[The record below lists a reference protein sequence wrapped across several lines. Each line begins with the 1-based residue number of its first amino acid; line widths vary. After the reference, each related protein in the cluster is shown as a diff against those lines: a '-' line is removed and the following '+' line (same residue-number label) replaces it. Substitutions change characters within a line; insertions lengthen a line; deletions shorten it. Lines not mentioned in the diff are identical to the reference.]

1 MFAIIRVRG
10 IRKLNPKIK
19 KTLEMLNLNRP
30 NHCVVVPETPQYRGM
45 LNVVKDYVTF
55 GQVDEDT
62 IYKLVHK
69 KGRKGRK
76 MLRTLMD
83 EKALKA
89 AVKEIADEKKKLSDV
104 ADPVFC
110 LHPPRKGYRNVKM
123 NYPLGALGKRD
134 DISKLINR
142 MV

>member
-10 IRKLNPKIK
+10 IRKINPKIK
-19 KTLEMLNLNRP
+19 RTLEMLNLNRP

-45 LNVVKDYVTF
+45 INIVKDYVTF
-55 GQVDEDT
+55 GQIDENML
-62 IYKLVHK
+62 YKLINK

-83 EKALKA
+83 EKAVKEA
-89 AVKEIADEKKKLSDV
+89 AKEIAEGKKKLSDV

-110 LHPPRKGYRNVKM
+110 LHPPRKGYEKIKL

-142 MV
+142 MI